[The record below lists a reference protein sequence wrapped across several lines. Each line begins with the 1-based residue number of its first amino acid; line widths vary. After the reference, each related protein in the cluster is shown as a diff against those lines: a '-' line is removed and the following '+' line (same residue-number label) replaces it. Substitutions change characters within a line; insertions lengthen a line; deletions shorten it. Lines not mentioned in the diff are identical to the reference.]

1 MTWIGESSLDKYV
14 YNRRIIMAM
23 NKNVNKVYKSMQG
36 KTIDL
41 ELLRQKNEMT
51 PAVGNARVNARGD
64 ELGPGGKIIRKK
76 EDILRDY
83 YADNPAT
90 VPDESVGKIV
100 ADEPVAVAQESK
112 PKTTRAQKKA
122 AKVEEVVNEPTK
134 AELAEFDDEW
144 VEDDDG
150 NFVQKGD

>member
-1 MTWIGESSLDKYV
+1 
-14 YNRRIIMAM
+14 MAM